1 MRQTEIEEIMTVM
14 VELRVMELLNA
25 RLCHELISPV
35 GAINNGV
42 ELVAEE
48 DADADFQRDAMKLI
62 ASSAKTA
69 GLRLNFYRFAYGS
82 GRGAT
87 GKDACAGL
95 LESSKAKLDW
105 NESASALPLEWQRL
119 AGNMVVIAAEMLP
132 RGGTVQVASGEGGK
146 GIVVNAVAEN
156 INLTPELRAALGDKA
171 DIEVLTA
178 RTIHGYYTAR
188 VAESVGTKLEL
199 GEIAGGKVTL
209 SAKASG

>member
-1 MRQTEIEEIMTVM
+1 MAVR

-69 GLRLNFYRFAYGS
+69 GHRLNFYRFAYGS
-82 GRGAT
+82 GRGST
-87 GKDACAGL
+87 GKDAAAGL
-95 LESSKAKLDW
+95 LEGGKVKLDW
-105 NESASALPLEWQRL
+105 NDSASALPLEWQRL

-132 RGGTVQVASGEGGK
+132 RGGTVQIAAGEGGQ
-146 GIVVNAVAEN
+146 GIVVNVGGDSV
-156 INLTPELRAALGDKA
+156 NLTAELGAALADNA
-171 DIEVLTA
+171 DIDALTA
-178 RTIHGYYTAR
+178 RTVHGYYTAR
-188 VAESVGTKLEL
+188 VAESLGARLEL
-199 GEIAGGKVTL
+199 AEPAPGKAL
-209 SAKASG
+209 LKATSGR

>member
-1 MRQTEIEEIMTVM
+1 MAVM

-62 ASSAKTA
+62 ASSARTA

-95 LESSKAKLDW
+95 LETSKAKLDW
-105 NESASALPLEWQRL
+105 NDSASALPLEWQRL
-119 AGNMVVIAAEMLP
+119 AGNIVVIAAELLP
-132 RGGTVQVASGEGGK
+132 RGGTVQVAAGEGGK
-146 GIVVNAVAEN
+146 GIVINAAGDSV
-156 INLTPELRAALGDKA
+156 NLTPELRAALSDKA
-171 DIEVLTA
+171 DIDALTA
-178 RTIHGYYTAR
+178 RTIHGYYTTR
-188 VAESVGTKLEL
+188 VAESLAAKLEL
-199 GEIAGGKVTL
+199 TEPGPGKVMLT
-209 SAKASG
+209 AKVAG

>member
-1 MRQTEIEEIMTVM
+1 MAVM

-69 GLRLNFYRFAYGS
+69 GHRLNFYRFAYGS

-87 GKDACAGL
+87 GRDASAGL
-95 LESSKAKLDW
+95 LEGSKAKLDW
-105 NESASALPLEWQRL
+105 NDSASALPLEWQRL

-132 RGGTVQVASGEGGK
+132 RGGTVQVAAGEGGK
-146 GIVVNAVAEN
+146 GIVVNATSDN

-171 DIEVLTA
+171 DIDALTA

-199 GEIAGGKVTL
+199 GEPASGKVTL
-209 SAKASG
+209 TAKAGA